1 VGKGEIISA
10 TGKDQTGVTK
20 LGQVTRR
27 VSRRVAFGKGVSMAG
42 RNRTRVVVTGVGVV
56 SPIGIGNDRFWDSL
70 VHNRSGIGK
79 LQSIPTDGLPSS
91 FGAEVSDFN
100 PVDFLRDRKFVKV
113 MCRDIQLGVASSTL
127 AVRDSGIVQGTIDPY
142 RFGVVFGAGRMT
154 CHPSELAAAV
164 NACRTEGNFDIDK
177 WGPEAL
183 ASIAPLWLLRQLPNM
198 PASHVS
204 IDHNACGPNNTITC
218 RDASALLALSEAVRV
233 IESNRADCMIVGA
246 SSSNIHPV
254 DIAKFHSFEGMSRRN
269 DDPTRACR
277 PFDFERDGTVVGEG
291 AASFIVERYEH
302 AVARGAEIYAEILG
316 AGAGCDGR
324 GRANESAGVGLVRA
338 MESAME
344 RSGIVPG
351 EIGHINAQGKSTQPD
366 DIVEARAYHR
376 VFGDLALRVPV
387 TALKSYVGHFDAGAG
402 AVELAGT
409 LLSLKHGLVPA
420 TLNYEV
426 PDPRCRLNVA
436 RGEAARLASR
446 TAITVNRTAMGQSAA
461 AVLRAL

>member
-1 VGKGEIISA
+1 
-10 TGKDQTGVTK
+10 
-20 LGQVTRR
+20 
-27 VSRRVAFGKGVSMAG
+27 MAG
-42 RNRTRVVVTGVGVV
+42 RNGIRVVVTGVGVV

-70 VHNRSGIGK
+70 VNNRTGIDF
-79 LQSIPTDGLPSS
+79 LQSMPSDGLPSA
-91 FGAEVSDFN
+91 FGAEVRDFN
-100 PVDFLRDRKFVKV
+100 PVNFLRDKKFVKV
-113 MCRDIQLGVASSTL
+113 MCRDIQLGVASSGL
-127 AVRDSGIVQGTIDPY
+127 AVKDAQVSSGWIDPD

-164 NACRTEGNFDIDK
+164 EVCRTEGGFDPDK

-218 RDASALLALSEAVRV
+218 RDASAILALSEAVRV
-233 IESNRADCMIVGA
+233 IEAGRADAMIVGA
-246 SSSNIHPV
+246 CSSNIHPV
-254 DIAKFHSFEGMSRRN
+254 DIAKFHSFEGLSRRN
-269 DDPTRACR
+269 DDPSRACR

-291 AASFIVERYEH
+291 AASFVVESYEH
-302 AVARGAEIYAEILG
+302 AVRRGANIYAEVLG
-316 AGAGCDGR
+316 VGAGCDGK
-324 GRANESAGVGLVRA
+324 GLANESAGLGLVRA
-338 MESAME
+338 MQSAIDGA
-344 RSGIVPG
+344 GILAS
-351 EIGHINAQGKSTQPD
+351 ELGHINAQGKSTQPD

-376 VFGDLALRVPV
+376 VFGDLALKIPV

-409 LLSLKHGLVPA
+409 LLSLKNGYIPA
-420 TLNYEV
+420 TLNYEI

-436 RGEAARLASR
+436 RGEATRLSNR

-461 AVLRAL
+461 AVLRAI

>member
-1 VGKGEIISA
+1 
-10 TGKDQTGVTK
+10 
-20 LGQVTRR
+20 
-27 VSRRVAFGKGVSMAG
+27 MAG
-42 RNRTRVVVTGVGVV
+42 RTGIRVVVTGVGVV
-56 SPIGIGNDRFWDSL
+56 SPIGIGNDSFWDSL
-70 VHNRSGIGK
+70 LHNRTGIDF
-79 LQSIPTDGLPSS
+79 LQSMPSDGLPSA
-91 FGAEVSDFN
+91 FGAEVRDFN
-100 PVDFLRDRKFVKV
+100 PVNFLRDKKFVKV
-113 MCRDIQLGVASSTL
+113 MCRDIQLGVASSNL
-127 AVRDSGIVQGTIDPY
+127 AVTDANVRSGWIDPD
-142 RFGVVFGAGRMT
+142 RLGVVYGAGRMT

-164 NACRTEGNFDIDK
+164 NACRTEGGFDPDK

-233 IESNRADCMIVGA
+233 IEAGRADAMIVGA
-246 SSSNIHPV
+246 CSSNIHPV
-254 DIAKFHSFEGMSRRN
+254 DIAKFHSFEGLSRRT

-291 AASFIVERYEH
+291 AASFVVESYQH
-302 AVARGAEIYAEILG
+302 AVRRGANIYAEVLG
-316 AGAGCDGR
+316 VGAGCDGK
-324 GRANESAGVGLVRA
+324 GLANESAGLGLVRA
-338 MESAME
+338 MESAIDGA
-344 RSGIVPG
+344 GIRAS
-351 EIGHINAQGKSTQPD
+351 ELGHINAQGKSTQPD

-376 VFGDLALRVPV
+376 VFGDLALKIPV

-409 LLSLKHGLVPA
+409 LLSLKNGYIPA
-420 TLNYEV
+420 TLNYEI

-436 RGEAARLASR
+436 RGEATRLSNR

-461 AVLRAL
+461 AVLRAI